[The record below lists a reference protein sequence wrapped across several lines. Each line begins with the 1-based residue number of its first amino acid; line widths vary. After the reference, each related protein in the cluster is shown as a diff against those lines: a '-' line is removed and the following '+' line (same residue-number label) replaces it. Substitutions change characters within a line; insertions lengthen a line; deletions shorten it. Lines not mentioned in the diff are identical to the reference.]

1 MLSIV
6 AGDGGMGRAV
16 AAAVA
21 GRDTPPLAILGLPD
35 SPSGHGPSAFRGAE
49 IVFEFSVGEAVA
61 QNVATALDGGVRHF
75 VIGTTNWAADRDRV
89 QALLVQNGADAVAS
103 SNFSLGV
110 TLFARLVEDAARL
123 FGPFAEYDPYLVEWH
138 RRSKTDRPSGTAL
151 ELSRRLIAAHP
162 RKTRVA
168 GLMAQGSPAPEELD
182 VSVIRAGAAPGMH
195 LVGFD
200 APGESL
206 EMRLTARDR
215 SAYAAG
221 AVTAAE
227 WLLAEPRDPGFH
239 TFDEVVEFDHCQAGG
254 GDGDGI
260 DDGFEWLD
268 RGRRPFERRPSPVS
282 PLSDGEITANL
293 DRPSIANR
301 RRPAHVP
308 TDPQPTEE

>member
-16 AAAVA
+16 ASALA
-21 GRDTPPLAILGLPD
+21 GRGMPPLAILGLPD
-35 SPSGHGPSAFRGAE
+35 SSEGHAATSFRGAE
-49 IVFEFSVGEAVA
+49 VLFEFTVGDAVL
-61 QNVATALDGGVRHF
+61 QNVRAAIAGGVRRF
-75 VIGTTNWAADRDRV
+75 VIGTTNWTSDRDAV
-89 QALLVQNGADAVAS
+89 GALLAEHDAAAVAS
-103 SNFSLGV
+103 ASFSLGV
-110 TLFARLVEDAARL
+110 MLFARLVEDAARL

-138 RRSKTDRPSGTAL
+138 RRTKPDRPSGTAI

-168 GLMAQGSPAPEELD
+168 QPMAHGAPAPEELD

-221 AVTAAE
+221 AITAAE
-227 WLLAEPRDPGFH
+227 WLLSEPRAAGFH
-239 TFDEVVEFDHCQAGG
+239 SFDDVVDSIISKQSIGSGSNGRTPAGV
-254 GDGDGI
+254 
-260 DDGFEWLD
+260 
-268 RGRRPFERRPSPVS
+268 RSSVAS
-282 PLSDGEITANL
+282 T
-293 DRPSIANR
+293 
-301 RRPAHVP
+301 
-308 TDPQPTEE
+308 T